1 MRGLSGLC
9 APLPLKNSPS
19 KISPLPSTYVPLPCI
34 LPGTENHV
42 AAAAGSRRRQGRA
55 LIVRPPPAVGCRVAP
70 RVLPIA
76 HELVVLPRALRK
88 PPALSAP
95 GAGGG
100 GGGGGGGLVRRLT
113 SYTAPLANVNLPWP
127 SIVSSFHAPCGP
139 SAGSAGQQRRH
150 RAAADLYA
158 PRTCCRLTCT
168 CPCRGA
174 SSGRR
179 CRSPTRP
186 LRTTTKAASHWPPAA
201 ARADRAQPADAR
213 TGNRERVAAGRRGGG
228 AAAPYTDSSG
238 KMNLPDPVC
247 GSSGSAAAHAG
258 AE

>member
-1 MRGLSGLC
+1 
-9 APLPLKNSPS
+9 LPLKNSPS

-55 LIVRPPPAVGCRVAP
+55 LIVRPPPAVGCLVAP

-95 GAGGG
+95 GAGGS
-100 GGGGGGGLVRRLT
+100 GGLVRRLT

-139 SAGSAGQQRRH
+139 SAGSAGQQRRR

-186 LRTTTKAASHWPPAA
+186 LRTTTKWPHHTGRRPRRVQTERSPPTL
-201 ARADRAQPADAR
+201 ARG
-213 TGNRERVAAGRRGGG
+213 TERGRRGAAGRRGGG
-228 AAAPYTDSSG
+228 GGRTVHRLVREDELARPG
-238 KMNLPDPVC
+238 LRLLRLRR
-247 GSSGSAAAHAG
+247 
-258 AE
+258 